1 MCHALAAVD
10 GAVFQEHG
18 FHLRST
24 QLLALCIFLEGGGEG
39 DEERGVLEQVRDL
52 ILHELA
58 FVRLL
63 FII

>member
-39 DEERGVLEQVRDL
+39 DEERGVLEQVRG
-52 ILHELA
+52 
-58 FVRLL
+58 V
-63 FII
+63 